1 MKACQISLAAEA
13 DAPEILAMQRL
24 AWEPEARLYE
34 DWTIPPLTQTLE
46 ELRAD
51 IRGMT
56 VLKALWDERIVGSV
70 RARQT
75 GETCEVG
82 RLMVHPDRH
91 RQGIGYRLMLEIE
104 SYFPTA
110 ARFELFTGAKSV
122 KQLRLYARLGYQPT
136 REETY
141 SPLVTLVFMEKRPGA
156 HLILTQGEQA

>member
-1 MKACQISLAAEA
+1 MKAWQISPATEA

-24 AWEPEARLYE
+24 AWEPEARLYR

-51 IRGMT
+51 ICDMT
-56 VLKALWDERIVGSV
+56 FLKALSDERIVGSV

-75 GETCEVG
+75 GETCAIG
-82 RLMVHPDRH
+82 RLMVHPEWQ
-91 RQGIGYRLMLEIE
+91 RQGIGYRLMLELE

-122 KQLRLYARLGYQPT
+122 KQLRLYARLGYQRT

-141 SPLVTLVFMEKRPGA
+141 SPLVTLVFMEKRPGTRLDRPA
-156 HLILTQGEQA
+156 GG